1 MAFLKLYIVFGV
13 KVNMKKEESYT
24 CSWCKEVFYELKQ
37 LKDHYKDKH
46 NINDNPGTHF
56 SF

>member
-1 MAFLKLYIVFGV
+1 MAFVKLYIAFGI
-13 KVNMKKEESYT
+13 KVNMKKEESYA
-24 CSWCKEVFYELKQ
+24 CSWCKEIFYDLKQ

-46 NINDNPGTHF
+46 DINDNRGTHF